1 MNVIHLISGGD
12 TGGAKTHVLSLLAGL
27 NQEITADLVCFMEGP
42 FSREAVSMGIPV
54 TVLENSFA
62 VSMNK
67 VRHRISEGNYDL
79 IHCHGSRANLMAA
92 ILKRH
97 FNLPVVCTI
106 HSDYRLDYMGR
117 PGAAL
122 TYGKLNAW
130 AIRQMDY
137 LVCVSDQMKST
148 LIERGFRPNNMFSIY
163 NGIDFSVSVP
173 RTDRRSYF
181 ERIGCSFGEN
191 DVIAGIA
198 ARLDPVKDIATL
210 IRAVAKA
217 RTACPN
223 LKLMIAGDGAELEP
237 LQALASELGIRDEVF
252 FAGWVD
258 DMSEFYGALDI
269 NTLTSLS
276 ETFPYAITEGARAK
290 LATVSSNV
298 GGVPKLIEHGKTGY
312 LFMPGDTDALS
323 EALTAL
329 ASSED
334 LRSSMGNSIYEK
346 ASSEFS
352 TARTC
357 QTQLEIY
364 DTVLRRKE
372 RKARHEK
379 DGVVI
384 CGAYGHGNAGDEA
397 ILEAIIEEIR
407 SVDPYKPI
415 TVLSRS
421 PKETRK
427 TRGVDSFYRFNILK
441 IRSSMTSAELYING
455 GGSLIQDVTSR
466 SSLNYYLYTI
476 AEAKRRNCR
485 VYMYG
490 CGIGPV
496 NYDSDIR
503 LARKVINDNVD
514 VITVRE
520 PHSMQELNR
529 FGVDRPEIILTSD
542 PAIGMQPA
550 EKWAVDRFMTEN
562 GLDPEGS
569 YMCICLRRWPGF
581 ESRIREI
588 AKAVEYAYRKHG
600 MTPVFLS
607 INRIDDNRAAERVA
621 EQMAGVPYHII
632 SSPMDSHLTIGII
645 ARMRIMVSMRLH
657 GLIFAAGQ
665 GLPLV
670 GLSYD
675 PKVSAF
681 TEYIGSGPCMKLE
694 DVTADQL
701 IDSIDHAISQDG
713 SQEDRLARAEK
724 LKKLEKENVLV
735 ARRLLEEDTRR
746 EKA

>member
-1 MNVIHLISGGD
+1 MAKNVSSKQGLFDDLDFVQPYIADSRYPGSPEIERCFMREQDTLILSELHPQEIENLRENMKCPRDNSPSVQIHKRSGWEMLTALTPPATKRGAVLIDPSYEETADYLQAAD
-12 TGGAKTHVLSLLAGL
+12 TITAVHKKWSNGIIMLWYPLLAHREG
-27 NQEITADLVCFMEGP
+27 EIE
-42 FSREAVSMGIPV
+42 SM
-54 TVLENSFA
+54 
-62 VSMNK
+62 
-67 VRHRISEGNYDL
+67 
-79 IHCHGSRANLMAA
+79 
-92 ILKRH
+92 
-97 FNLPVVCTI
+97 
-106 HSDYRLDYMGR
+106 LDR
-117 PGAAL
+117 
-122 TYGKLNAW
+122 
-130 AIRQMDY
+130 
-137 LVCVSDQMKST
+137 
-148 LIERGFRPNNMFSIY
+148 
-163 NGIDFSVSVP
+163 
-173 RTDRRSYF
+173 
-181 ERIGCSFGEN
+181 
-191 DVIAGIA
+191 
-198 ARLDPVKDIATL
+198 
-210 IRAVAKA
+210 
-217 RTACPN
+217 
-223 LKLMIAGDGAELEP
+223 
-237 LQALASELGIRDEVF
+237 
-252 FAGWVD
+252 
-258 DMSEFYGALDI
+258 
-269 NTLTSLS
+269 
-276 ETFPYAITEGARAK
+276 ITEGARAK

-312 LFMPGDTDALS
+312 LFMPGDSDALS
-323 EALTAL
+323 ESLAAL
-329 ASSED
+329 ASSKD
-334 LRSSMGNSIYEK
+334 ARISMGNAIYEK

-364 DTVLRRKE
+364 NTVLRRKE
-372 RKARHEK
+372 RKTRHEK

-427 TRGVDSFYRFNILK
+427 TRGVDSYYRFNIPK
-441 IRSSMTSAELYING
+441 IRSSMAASELYING

-476 AEAKRRNCR
+476 AEAKRRNCH

-520 PHSMQELNR
+520 PHSMQELQR

-550 EKWAVDRFMTEN
+550 EDWAVDRFMTEK
-562 GLDPEGS
+562 GLDPKGS

-581 ESRIREI
+581 ESRVKEI
-588 AKAVEYAYRKHG
+588 AKAAEYAYRKHG

-621 EQMAGVPYHII
+621 EQMNGVPYHII

-675 PKVSAF
+675 PKV
-681 TEYIGSGPCMKLE
+681 L
-694 DVTADQL
+694 
-701 IDSIDHAISQDG
+701 H
-713 SQEDRLARAEK
+713 
-724 LKKLEKENVLV
+724 
-735 ARRLLEEDTRR
+735 
-746 EKA
+746 

>member
-42 FSREAVSMGIPV
+42 FSREAVAMGIPV
-54 TVLENSFA
+54 TVLEDSFA

-67 VRHRISEGNYDL
+67 VKHRIEQGSYDL

-92 ILKRH
+92 LLKRH
-97 FNLPVVCTI
+97 FDLPVVCTI

-163 NGIDFSVSVP
+163 NGIDFSVAVP

-181 ERIGCSFGEN
+181 ERIGCPFDET

-210 IRAVAKA
+210 IRGVAKA

-223 LKLMIAGDGAELEP
+223 LKLMIAGDGAELES
-237 LQALASELGIRDEVF
+237 LQSLAAELGIRDDVF
-252 FAGWVD
+252 FAGWVNN
-258 DMSEFYGALDI
+258 MSEFYGALDI

-312 LFMPGDTDALS
+312 LFMPGDSDALS
-323 EALTAL
+323 ESLAAL
-329 ASSED
+329 ASSKD
-334 LRSSMGNSIYEK
+334 ARISMGNAIYEK

-364 DTVLRRKE
+364 NTVLRRKE
-372 RKARHEK
+372 RKKKKKK
-379 DGVVI
+379 DGV
-384 CGAYGHGNAGDEA
+384 GDEA

-427 TRGVDSFYRFNILK
+427 TRGVDSYYRFNIPK
-441 IRSSMTSAELYING
+441 IRSSMAASELYING

-476 AEAKRRNCR
+476 AEAKRRNCH

-520 PHSMQELNR
+520 PHSMQELQR

-550 EKWAVDRFMTEN
+550 EDWAVDRFMTEK
-562 GLDPEGS
+562 GLDPKGS

-581 ESRIREI
+581 ESRVKEI
-588 AKAVEYAYRKHG
+588 AKAAEYAYRKHG

-621 EQMAGVPYHII
+621 EQMNGVPYHII

-681 TEYIGSGPCMKLE
+681 TEYIGSGPCTKLE
-694 DVTADQL
+694 DVTAEQL
-701 IDSIDHAISQDG
+701 CDSIDHALSQEG
-713 SQEDRLARAEK
+713 SQEDRLARADR

-735 ARRLLEEDTRR
+735 ARRLLKEDIRR
-746 EKA
+746 ESK

>member
-27 NQEITADLVCFMEGP
+27 NQEIQADLVCFMEGP
-42 FSREAVSMGIPV
+42 FSREAIAMGIPV
-54 TVLENSFA
+54 TVLDDSFA

-67 VRHRISEGNYDL
+67 VRHRIEQGSYDL

-92 ILKRH
+92 LLKKR
-97 FNLPVVCTI
+97 FDLPVVCTI

-137 LVCVSDQMKST
+137 LVCVSDEMKRT
-148 LIERGFRPNNMFSIY
+148 LIRRGFRPNNMFSIY
-163 NGIDFSVSVP
+163 NGIDFSVNVP
-173 RTDRRSYF
+173 KTDRRSYF
-181 ERIGCSFGEN
+181 SRIGCSFSES
-191 DVIAGIA
+191 DIIVGIA

-210 IRAVAKA
+210 IRGVATA
-217 RTACPN
+217 RKTCPD
-223 LKLMIAGDGAELEP
+223 LKLMIAGDGAELEH
-237 LQALASELGIRDEVF
+237 LEALASDLDIREAVY
-252 FAGWVD
+252 FAGWVE

-276 ETFPYAITEGARAK
+276 ETFPYAITEGARAG
-290 LATVSSNV
+290 LATVSSSV
-298 GGVPKLIEHGKTGY
+298 GGVPKLVENGKTGF
-312 LFMPGDTDALS
+312 LFTPGDADALA
-323 EALTAL
+323 EALVHLAL
-329 ASSED
+329 D
-334 LRSSMGNSIYEK
+334 DDFRTSMGNAIYEK
-346 ASSEFS
+346 AASEFS

-364 DTVLRRKE
+364 KTVLLRQEKHSRQ
-372 RKARHEK
+372 EK

-397 ILEAIIEEIR
+397 ILEAIIDEIR

-421 PKETRK
+421 PKETRQL
-427 TRGVDSFYRFNILK
+427 RGVDAFYRFNVPK
-441 IRSSMTSAELYING
+441 IRSSMAASELYING

-466 SSLNYYLYTI
+466 SSLNYYLYTL
-476 AEAKRRNCR
+476 AEAKRQRCS

-496 NYDSDIR
+496 NYDGDIR
-503 LARKVINDNVD
+503 LARRIINENVD

-520 PHSMQELNR
+520 PHSMNELKR

-542 PAIGMQPA
+542 PAIGMKPA
-550 EKWAVDRFMTEN
+550 EDWAVDQFMREN
-562 GLDPEGS
+562 NISLDGK
-569 YMCICLRRWPGF
+569 YMCVCLRRWPGF
-581 ESRIREI
+581 DSIVRDI
-588 AKAVEYAYRKHG
+588 AAAIEHTYRTHG
-600 MTPVFLS
+600 LVPVFLS
-607 INRIDDNRAAERVA
+607 INRIDDNRAAELVA
-621 EQMAGVPYHII
+621 EHMSGVPFHIVAT
-632 SSPMDSHLTIGII
+632 PMDSHLSIGFI
-645 ARMRIMVSMRLH
+645 ARTHIMVSMRLH

-665 GLPLV
+665 GVPLV

-681 TEYIGSGPCMKLE
+681 TEYIGSGPCMQLE
-694 DVTADQL
+694 DVTSSQM
-701 IDSIDHAISQDG
+701 IDSIEHALGQNG

-724 LKKLEKENVLV
+724 LKELEKENVMV
-735 ARRLLEEDTRR
+735 AQRLLQNKTGG
-746 EKA
+746 KTL